1 MNIKVLKKDKIKKKL
16 KIDLC
21 KLKKSFWKYS
31 LKSHVEWFD
40 ENVRKNDINILLLNK
55 GNLIGYNLLRKR
67 NYYFTKNKNKKKNYF
82 YFDTL
87 IVRKEFRKK
96 NLSKKIL
103 NKSINISRK
112 SNLPLILICKK
123 QHVSFYKK
131 FSFKLLKKN
140 NIKFMDHRFNSYSMI
155 YAKKNSKY
163 LISNK
168 IQIYL
173 T

>member
-1 MNIKVLKKDKIKKKL
+1 MKIKILKKEKIKKKL

-21 KLKKSFWKYS
+21 KLKKTFWNYS
-31 LKSHVEWFD
+31 LKSHVEWFNK
-40 ENVRKNDINILLLNK
+40 NVEKNDINILLLNK
-55 GNLIGYNLLRKR
+55 ENLIGYNLLRKR
-67 NYYFTKNKNKKKNYF
+67 NYHLIGDKIKKKSFF

-87 IVRKEFRKK
+87 IVKKEFRKK

-103 NKSINISRK
+103 NKSTSISRK

-123 QHVSFYKK
+123 QHISFYKK
-131 FSFKLLKKN
+131 FNFKLLKKN
-140 NIKFMDHRFNSYSMI
+140 NIKFMDHKFNLYAMI
-155 YAKKNSKY
+155 YAKKNVKY

-173 T
+173 N

>member
-1 MNIKVLKKDKIKKKL
+1 MISDKIKKKN
-16 KIDLC
+16 
-21 KLKKSFWKYS
+21 F
-31 LKSHVEWFD
+31 
-40 ENVRKNDINILLLNK
+40 
-55 GNLIGYNLLRKR
+55 
-67 NYYFTKNKNKKKNYF
+67 F

-87 IVRKEFRKK
+87 IVKKEFRKK

-103 NKSINISRK
+103 NKSTSISRNL
-112 SNLPLILICKK
+112 NLPLILICRK

-131 FSFKLLKKN
+131 FNFKLLKKN
-140 NIKFMDHRFNSYSMI
+140 NIKFMDHKFNSYAMI